1 MSMEQ
6 PVDSQAIEG
15 AKRQIRG
22 LVDEIAKLSKQE
34 LEPDVYYGEFLQR
47 VVSALAA
54 VGGAIWTLTPDRRLR
69 LDFQI
74 NLRETPIAE
83 PGEDQRRH
91 TRLLSRIIEQNEP
104 LLAAP
109 YSGSAGDEEAG
120 NPTSFLLVLAP
131 IVSENNVEGVV
142 EIFQRPGSEPVA
154 QRGFLRFVTQ
164 MAELAGQWLK
174 SRKLRQ
180 YGDQQ
185 TLWMQADGFSRAVHE
200 SLDVRATAYTIA
212 NEGRRLIGCD
222 RVSVAVRHGSRYRV
236 EAVSGQDTF
245 DRRSN
250 TVVLLSRLA
259 TTVVATGEP
268 LYYTGYTDDLPPQ
281 IEDAVQDYVDE
292 SHTKAISV
300 LPLKEPVEIPD
311 EEREEADRQQEG
323 EVVGALI
330 VEQIEDTRGRENFTQ
345 CVDIVREHGALALS
359 NAVAHNSVFLMPV
372 WRTLGRARWFVEAK
386 RLPKTIS
393 ISAAVLVFLLAV
405 IIIPKPFYLKGEAEL
420 QPVQR
425 RDVFVATPGHVD
437 EVLVEHREMVEAGQP
452 VAKLVN
458 VDLDVELANAFGK
471 RTVAAQQL
479 KNLRA
484 RKGNRELRLTTE
496 DLNKIA
502 GDIAQVQQQLESIDK
517 QCRLLQEKKEQLTVR
532 SPISGIV
539 ISWDNK
545 RRLRHRKVNPGE
557 VLMTVADPTGEW
569 ELEVFMPEKRMGH
582 VERAYRKL
590 QEKNERTGKNE
601 QLDVRYVLATEPN
614 NSRKGKVV
622 DIHESTEMR
631 DEKGQTVRIRVDID
645 EEAIK
650 EKRPGAS
657 ASAKVRA
664 GWAPIAYTWFHE
676 AIEFVQS
683 RLLF

>member
-6 PVDSQAIEG
+6 PVDSHAIEG

-34 LEPDVYYGEFLQR
+34 SEPDVYYGEFLQR

-109 YSGSAGDEEAG
+109 YSGSAGDDEAG

-131 IVSENNVEGVV
+131 IVSEDNVEGVV

-200 SLDVRATAYTIA
+200 SLDVRTTAYTIA
-212 NEGRRLIGCD
+212 NEGRRMIGCD

-268 LYYTGYTDDLPPQ
+268 LYYTGYSDDLPPQ

-359 NAVAHNSVFLMPV
+359 NAVSHNSVFLMPV
-372 WRTLGRARWFVEAK
+372 WRTLGKARWFVQAK

-405 IIIPKPFYLKGEAEL
+405 LVIPKPFYLKGDAEL

-425 RDVFVATPGHVD
+425 RDVFVATPGRVKTVFVKHG
-437 EVLVEHREMVEAGQP
+437 EPVEAGQ
-452 VAKLVN
+452 AL
-458 VDLDVELANAFGK
+458 VELENLELDAQLADAIGQHK
-471 RTVAAQQL
+471 VASLQL
-479 KNLRA
+479 QNLRSL
-484 RKGNRELRLTTE
+484 KGNRE
-496 DLNKIA
+496 A
-502 GDIAQVQQQLESIDK
+502 GLSSDERSRVDGQILQVQQRLASFDK
-517 QCRLLQEKKEQLTVR
+517 QVRLLDEKKKQLTIL

-545 RRLRHRKVNPGE
+545 RRLQNRTVTAGQ
-557 VLMTVADPTGEW
+557 VMMTVADSTGEW

-582 VERAYRKL
+582 VERAYQKL
-590 QEKNERTGKNE
+590 QEKNERTGENK
-601 QLDVRYVLATEPN
+601 QLEVRYVLATEPN
-614 NSRKGKVV
+614 NTRKGTVI
-622 DIHESTEMR
+622 DIHESTEMH
-631 DEKGQTVRIRVDID
+631 DEKGQTVRIRADIN
-645 EEAIK
+645 EELIK

-676 AIEFVQS
+676 AIEFIQAK
-683 RLLF
+683 LLF